1 MKKIKITRHYLLALA
16 LSLSFCG
23 QILLV
28 SGCASHQSP
37 DSFDLNS
44 YLQKQEGLQMY
55 AGETLRTLQ
64 EEAKSGDTQSQSK
77 LGVYYFIGYGTK
89 PDPIKAFEMLRASAD
104 KGDSR
109 AQFCL
114 GMMYWK
120 GNGVTSNLSEAYRY
134 LTLASKGVGQDAEM
148 ARSFREHLKTQLPP
162 AQVEEADAASG
173 TNLLPPQN

>member
-1 MKKIKITRHYLLALA
+1 
-16 LSLSFCG
+16 
-23 QILLV
+23 
-28 SGCASHQSP
+28 
-37 DSFDLNS
+37 
-44 YLQKQEGLQMY
+44 MY

-64 EEAKSGDTQSQSK
+64 EEAKSGDTKSQSK

-89 PDPIKAFEMLRASAD
+89 ADTQKAFEMLSSAAD

-120 GNGVTSNLSEAYRY
+120 GSGITIDLAKAYQY

-148 ARSFREHLKTQLPP
+148 ARSFREKLKPQLPP
-162 AQVEEADAASG
+162 DKEADAASG
-173 TNLLPPQN
+173 TNLLPPEK